1 MRRADLLGPLGDSSP
16 QSALKDGTGRC
27 ICEDPDFV
35 AAYRDKHALE
45 PARAS
50 AAGSAQAV
58 RWRTVEESPKA
69 RTVFLLHLVSRFAS
83 SEPVTTL
90 VLKDH
95 HIAALTRDQLA
106 TQLSLM
112 EEPLILV
119 LDLAGITLTP
129 SALQELIL
137 PLAQRIRGGEY
148 GTVRLV
154 ISTTDPG
161 VAKFNRYSLF
171 GTWPRCMN
179 CRST

>member
-1 MRRADLLGPLGDSSP
+1 M
-16 QSALKDGTGRC
+16 
-27 ICEDPDFV
+27 
-35 AAYRDKHALE
+35 
-45 PARAS
+45 
-50 AAGSAQAV
+50 
-58 RWRTVEESPKA
+58 A
-69 RTVFLLHLVSRFAS
+69 RTVFLSHLVSSFAS

-90 VLKDH
+90 VLKDP

-106 TQLSLM
+106 TQLSLI

-129 SALQELIL
+129 SALQELRL

-161 VAKFNRYSLF
+161 VAEFDQYSLF